1 MVKKWVRITR
11 SVLIKVL
18 PLCTDKMSLNFYKDE
33 TEKVCKSKGWDR
45 AAVDTVWLLL
55 TEEFGDLASAIRQ
68 YKKTYKKIGLK
79 KERGTD
85 VMMEMGD
92 VFSYLFQLAHMLNV
106 DLDMMWEEHKNKMKT
121 KKYYLNYK

>member
-1 MVKKWVRITR
+1 
-11 SVLIKVL
+11 
-18 PLCTDKMSLNFYKDE
+18 MSLNYYKSE
-33 TEKVCKSKGWDR
+33 TEKICKKKGWDR

-55 TEEFGDLASAIRQ
+55 TEEFGELASAIRK
-68 YKKTYKKIGLK
+68 YKKTFKKTNLK

-106 DLDMMWEEHKNKMKT
+106 DLDQMWKVHQTKMID
-121 KKYYLNYK
+121 KKYYLT